1 MRAAGDTGVCSHSRG
16 ARREQ
21 SQRLAESERYHNSC
35 HQLPRHCEAIESWI
49 VWDAHVAECLF
60 QFSPHFCQRVLQ
72 DGTWRAAMS
81 MAVVL
86 HAEMNNG

>member
-1 MRAAGDTGVCSHSRG
+1 MRAAGDTGVCSHSRS

-35 HQLPRHCEAIESWI
+35 HQLPRHCKAIESCI
-49 VWDAHVAECLF
+49 VWYAHVGECLF
-60 QFSPHFCQRVLQ
+60 QHVLQ
-72 DGTWRAAMS
+72 DGIWRVAMS

-86 HAEMNNG
+86 PTEMNNE